1 MTVLITLAIAG
12 TDSGPFDLYS
22 NNDGYTAAF
31 ESGVSKAALLAGYP
45 SSLVPDYTVVIRV
58 MSNGEFCTNY
68 VDIPVIESPT
78 TTTTSSSSTSTST
91 STSTTTTTS
100 TPTTT
105 TTTTITL
112 PLGSSLGF
120 PGPDTCTSLTITS
133 SFTDGGGTLTQRGI
147 CYNTTGNPTIADSIF
162 IGPTVTGIST
172 INVTGLTPSTNYYWR
187 AYAINELGVSYY
199 QTVLANPT
207 GLNFPTDICPP
218 TTTSTTTPI
227 P

>member
-1 MTVLITLAIAG
+1 MTVLITLTTAG

-22 NNDGYTAAF
+22 NLDGYISAF
-31 ESGVSKAALLAGYP
+31 ESGVDKTLLLAGYP
-45 SSLVPDYTVVIRV
+45 SALVPDFTTTIRV
-58 MSNGEFCTNY
+58 RSNNPFCTNY
-68 VDIPVIESPT
+68 VEIPVEQPTT

-91 STSTTTTTS
+91 TTS
-100 TPTTT
+100 SSSSTTT

-172 INVTGLTPSTNYYWR
+172 INVTGLTPNTNYYWR
-187 AYAINELGVSYY
+187 AYAINELGVGYY

-207 GLNFPTDICPP
+207 GLNFPTDVCP
-218 TTTSTTTPI
+218 TTTTITTGPI
-227 P
+227 T